1 METIQKEG
9 GKRMNVPAYEQETT
23 ISFCRAEQ
31 TAKIWTSDT
40 TVMTKLDKLVEK
52 DPKNWTCRLQ
62 KDREGDVIAKE
73 YIVQNKKLV
82 SFRAER
88 IMTEA
93 QLEVI
98 AKMQRAKFGQ

>member
-1 METIQKEG
+1 
-9 GKRMNVPAYEQETT
+9 MNVPAIEQETT
-23 ISFCRAEQ
+23 VNFGRAEQ
-31 TAKIWTSDT
+31 VARIWTSDT
-40 TVMTKLDKLVEK
+40 TVMTKLDKLVK
-52 DPKNWTCRLQ
+52 RDPDNWSCNLQ
-62 KDREGDVIAKE
+62 KDKDGDVIAKE

-88 IMTEA
+88 VMTEA

>member
-1 METIQKEG
+1 
-9 GKRMNVPAYEQETT
+9 MNVPVMEQETT
-23 ISFCRAEQ
+23 VNFGRAEKV
-31 TAKIWTSDT
+31 ARIWTSDT

-52 DPKNWTCRLQ
+52 DPKNWVCRLQ
-62 KDREGDVIAKE
+62 KDKEGDVIAKE

-88 IMTEA
+88 VMTEA

>member
-1 METIQKEG
+1 
-9 GKRMNVPAYEQETT
+9 MNVPVMEQETT
-23 ISFCRAEQ
+23 VNFGRAE
-31 TAKIWTSDT
+31 KVGRIWTSDT

-52 DPKNWTCRLQ
+52 DPKNWVCRLQ
-62 KDREGDVIAKE
+62 KDKEGDVIAKE

-88 IMTEA
+88 VMTEA

>member
-1 METIQKEG
+1 
-9 GKRMNVPAYEQETT
+9 MNVSTLEQETT
-23 ISFCRAEQ
+23 VNFSRTEKV
-31 TAKIWTSDT
+31 AKIWTSDT

-52 DPKNWTCRLQ
+52 DPKNWACRLQ
-62 KDREGDVIAKE
+62 KDKDGDVVAKE
-73 YIVQNKKLV
+73 YIVQNKKLI

-98 AKMQRAKFGQ
+98 EKMQRAKFGL